1 MTAKFETFKAALHA
15 LCVEHGVRLTDGGD
29 YDCRFVSLKLAT
41 EDSPAGLETS
51 IEDDIPLTREELEQA
66 ERERKER
73 RAKVAAENAEA
84 TRRHL
89 EYINSPEYQASLARV
104 TEEGKRTREQQMR
117 VSTDPQDAAYDPRP
131 RRVWRNDV
139 EVTGWTVADEFRRV
153 VIVDGQPQFG
163 SIRIERLES
172 GEGGNPLQ
180 ATPTAPVNTGFVGVM
195 VHTPDPKPEAPAGA
209 PVEAAAPVVAEPA
222 VPSFGY
228 GKKRR

>member
-1 MTAKFETFKAALHA
+1 
-15 LCVEHGVRLTDGGD
+15 
-29 YDCRFVSLKLAT
+29 
-41 EDSPAGLETS
+41 
-51 IEDDIPLTREELEQA
+51 
-66 ERERKER
+66 
-73 RAKVAAENAEA
+73 
-84 TRRHL
+84 
-89 EYINSPEYQASLARV
+89 
-104 TEEGKRTREQQMR
+104 MR